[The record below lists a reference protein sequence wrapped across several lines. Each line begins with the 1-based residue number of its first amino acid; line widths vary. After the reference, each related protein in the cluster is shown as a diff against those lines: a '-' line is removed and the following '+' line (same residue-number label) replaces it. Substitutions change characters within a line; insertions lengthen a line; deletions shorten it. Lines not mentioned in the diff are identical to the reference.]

1 MASSRIDVASHQ
13 EAYNDATTGTA
24 GQSERQHYQNS
35 SECAAVDETD
45 VGVLPGE
52 MGELKRVQ
60 LAHEGMK
67 LLLSSE
73 VKAAEEL
80 FKASRSV
87 SNLLC
92 PSNKAYE
99 LVLNLKKKKEMLS
112 HIVTVLISD
121 TDSSLAAWLSVR

>member
-1 MASSRIDVASHQ
+1 MASSHMDMAIHQ
-13 EAYNDATTGTA
+13 EAYTA
-24 GQSERQHYQNS
+24 QSERQTRDSHHNQNS
-35 SECAAVDETD
+35 SERAAVDETD

-80 FKASRSV
+80 FRASRSV
-87 SNLLC
+87 SNPR
-92 PSNKAYE
+92 PSLHPCRNAYE
-99 LVLNLKKKKEMLS
+99 L
-112 HIVTVLISD
+112 
-121 TDSSLAAWLSVR
+121 

>member
-1 MASSRIDVASHQ
+1 MASSHMDMDMASHQ
-13 EAYNDATTGTA
+13 EAYSA
-24 GQSERQHYQNS
+24 QSERQTQHDQNS
-35 SECAAVDETD
+35 SERAAVDETD

-80 FKASRSV
+80 FRASRSV
-87 SNLLC
+87 SN
-92 PSNKAYE
+92 PSP
-99 LVLNLKKKKEMLS
+99 
-112 HIVTVLISD
+112 
-121 TDSSLAAWLSVR
+121 SLHTYIYIHAEKPII

>member
-1 MASSRIDVASHQ
+1 MDIANHQ
-13 EAYNDATTGTA
+13 EAYNDATA
-24 GQSERQHYQNS
+24 SQSERQGSRHNQNS
-35 SECAAVDETD
+35 SECAALDETD

-80 FKASRSV
+80 FRASRSV
-87 SNLLC
+87 SNPPPLP
-92 PSNKAYE
+92 PSNQK
-99 LVLNLKKKKEMLS
+99 
-112 HIVTVLISD
+112 
-121 TDSSLAAWLSVR
+121 SL

>member
-1 MASSRIDVASHQ
+1 MASSHMDMASHQ
-13 EAYNDATTGTA
+13 EAYSA
-24 GQSERQHYQNS
+24 QSERQTQDSQHDQNE
-35 SECAAVDETD
+35 SERAAVDETD

-80 FKASRSV
+80 FRASRSV
-87 SNLLC
+87 SNPPLFL
-92 PSNKAYE
+92 PPHMQK
-99 LVLNLKKKKEMLS
+99 S
-112 HIVTVLISD
+112 HIVCVMF
-121 TDSSLAAWLSVR
+121 

>member
-1 MASSRIDVASHQ
+1 MASPHMDMVSHQ
-13 EAYNDATTGTA
+13 EAYNDATVS
-24 GQSERQHYQNS
+24 QSERQDSQYNQNS
-35 SECAAVDETD
+35 SECTTVDKTD

-80 FKASRSV
+80 FRASRSV
-87 SNLLC
+87 SNPLPPP
-92 PSNKAYE
+92 PSLPPSSKAYE
-99 LVLNLKKKKEMLS
+99 PC
-112 HIVTVLISD
+112 
-121 TDSSLAAWLSVR
+121 